1 MRWNI
6 LLFSQKPADTDLES
20 KYPKVSKYCELV
32 PTQNVEE
39 TIEHFLYLQ
48 SEIVIVCSDVAEHDL
63 KKLKKVLHQIN
74 SNLVI
79 IENFDFLKYNIF
91 DEIKKAIE
99 LYNTSNSD
107 LFQTKFSPN

>member
-6 LLFSQKPADTDLES
+6 LLFSHDREDKDLETQF
-20 KYPKVSKYCELV
+20 PKVSKYCELI
-32 PTQNVEE
+32 PTRNVED

-48 SEIVIVCSDVAEHDL
+48 SEIVIICSDVSDEEL
-63 KKLKKVLHQIN
+63 KKVKKVLHQID

-79 IENFDFLKYNIF
+79 IENFDFLRYDIF
-91 DEIKKAIE
+91 DEIKKAID

-107 LFQTKFSPN
+107 LFKTKFSTN